1 MMQTFTLFIGFLLW
15 AVSSTNHL
23 VLGLEL
29 DAHLSAIWERNSEVI
44 HDIAQKRACKDGRV
58 PILTG
63 LTSDEEGVTSYR
75 LECEHSLEEAKRDGG
90 ALERRQTQTLCT
102 STCNRTCYHPADY
115 NPDPKDC
122 SKITESLRS
131 GGGTFDVSVGGI
143 QVSQYNTCIY
153 TFTNQAHTTLNF
165 CNSAWASIGDGIAWT
180 CGRWLDDPAKGGI
193 CSATPFYVEAVR
205 TPNMPGPSY
214 TISFS
219 TQAITRLDS
228 VTSAT
233 PASSTSTSQS
243 SSGTVSSISTTSA
256 SGTSSIPGP
265 MTYLNVSGV
274 VIQTISEDASM
285 TLGQPDGNN
294 VQGNSAQI
302 NVGGSP
308 SNKQPDTAAAIGG
321 AVGGVAFL
329 ALLIAVVLL
338 YRRRRRQRAIVN
350 DNSSAA
356 FMTPMEHQQPW
367 SIPASVTSSE
377 KRQRNHSP
385 PRFEP
390 SFISPQTTGTPIDH
404 SIPMDHS
411 DFSSSVASQGPA
423 YAYPAPHP
431 RSTQALIA
439 AAAPPNMSRE
449 QIDLLANNFISLV
462 TGRRPQ
468 DAMTED
474 GDGSELPPYQ
484 RG

>member
-1 MMQTFTLFIGFLLW
+1 M
-15 AVSSTNHL
+15 A
-23 VLGLEL
+23 
-29 DAHLSAIWERNSEVI
+29 LSA
-44 HDIAQKRACKDGRV
+44 
-58 PILTG
+58 
-63 LTSDEEGVTSYR
+63 
-75 LECEHSLEEAKRDGG
+75 
-90 ALERRQTQTLCT
+90 
-102 STCNRTCYHPADY
+102 
-115 NPDPKDC
+115 
-122 SKITESLRS
+122 
-131 GGGTFDVSVGGI
+131 
-143 QVSQYNTCIY
+143 
-153 TFTNQAHTTLNF
+153 
-165 CNSAWASIGDGIAWT
+165 
-180 CGRWLDDPAKGGI
+180 
-193 CSATPFYVEAVR
+193 
-205 TPNMPGPSY
+205 
-214 TISFS
+214 
-219 TQAITRLDS
+219 
-228 VTSAT
+228 
-233 PASSTSTSQS
+233 
-243 SSGTVSSISTTSA
+243 
-256 SGTSSIPGP
+256 
-265 MTYLNVSGV
+265 LNVSGV

-294 VQGNSAQI
+294 VQGNSAQT

-356 FMTPMEHQQPW
+356 FMTP
-367 SIPASVTSSE
+367 
-377 KRQRNHSP
+377 

-411 DFSSSVASQGPA
+411 DFSSSVASQGPD